1 MISLSNFKNK
11 FFKKTSLS
19 IWDIDDTLFLTKANV
34 YVKKDGK
41 IVKKLTNKQYNT
53 YELQD
58 GETFDYTEFHDSKY
72 FNSTS
77 EPIIKSIKR
86 LISLHN
92 KIKSSNSKIIIITAR
107 SDFDDKDV
115 FLNTFRKYKIDIDQ
129 IHVHRAGNLKT
140 TGSAGGKKVFI
151 KKYLDT
157 KKYGI
162 VRLFDDDVSNLKMF
176 NGLKKEYPETTF
188 QAYLAHADGS
198 ITKY

>member
-58 GETFDYTEFHDSKY
+58 GETFDYVEFHDSKY

-77 EPIIKSIKR
+77 EPIIKSIKNKR
-86 LISLHN
+86 YQLIIL
-92 KIKSSNSKIIIITAR
+92 I
-107 SDFDDKDV
+107 
-115 FLNTFRKYKIDIDQ
+115 L
-129 IHVHRAGNLKT
+129 
-140 TGSAGGKKVFI
+140 
-151 KKYLDT
+151 
-157 KKYGI
+157 
-162 VRLFDDDVSNLKMF
+162 
-176 NGLKKEYPETTF
+176 
-188 QAYLAHADGS
+188 
-198 ITKY
+198 